1 MSHHSPKILAIDQ
14 GTTSSRALIF
24 NKKGHVIAKA
34 QQEFRQYFPH
44 DGWVEHDPEEIW
56 STTLACVQ
64 KVLKEQPDIKAIG
77 ITNQRET
84 IIIWDKNTGKA
95 IYPAIVWQDRRTS
108 DFCAQQ
114 KKDGLESYLTSKT
127 GLLIDPYF
135 SASKIKWILDNV
147 DSARDRAN
155 KGELLCGTID
165 CFLLWR
171 LTNGQSHLTDVT
183 NASRTNLFNIHTSEW
198 DQDLLKLFQIPAQLL
213 PKVQPNASFFGEANS
228 SILGTN
234 TSIPILA
241 MAGDQQSATI
251 GQACFQEGMIKS
263 TYGTGCFALMNCG
276 STVPVSKNR
285 LLATVAYEIGNARH
299 YALEG
304 SIFNAGSVV
313 KWLRDQ
319 LGLIQTAAESE
330 AYCQKLL
337 TNEGVYFVP
346 AFTGLGAPYWN
357 PDVRGLLMGLTRDS
371 KKEHIVRAALES
383 VVYQSLDLFKAM
395 SNDANEPIASMR
407 VDGGMVQNKWFLQFL
422 ADMIG
427 IKIERP
433 KILEI
438 TALGVA
444 FTAGLQD
451 GIYSSLDA
459 ISTLWTEEIHFLPHM
474 PAEKKNHFYE
484 GWQRAVHATLNA

>member
-1 MSHHSPKILAIDQ
+1 MVNILAIDQ

-34 QQEFRQYFPH
+34 QQEFKQYFPH

-56 STTLACVQ
+56 STTLSCIQ
-64 KVLKEQPDIKAIG
+64 KVLKNQAHVKMIG

-84 IIIWDKNTGKA
+84 IIVWEKETGKA

-108 DFCAQQ
+108 DFCAEQ
-114 KKDGLESYLTSKT
+114 KKEGLEPYLTSKT

-135 SASKIKWILDNV
+135 SASKIKWILDHV
-147 DSARDRAN
+147 DGARDKAS

-171 LTNGQSHLTDVT
+171 LTNGQSHLTDIT

-198 DQDLLKLFQIPAQLL
+198 DQDLLKLFDVPSNLL
-213 PKVQPNASFFGEANS
+213 PRVLPNAAFFGEASS
-228 SILGTN
+228 SILGIN
-234 TSIPILA
+234 TSIPILG

-285 LLATVAYEIGNARH
+285 LLSTIAYEIGNARH

-330 AYCQKLL
+330 AHCQKLL

-371 KKEHIVRAALES
+371 KKEHIIRAALES
-383 VVYQSLDLFKAM
+383 VAYQSLDLFKAM
-395 SNDANEPIASMR
+395 TNDANGSIISMR
-407 VDGGMVQNKWFLQFL
+407 VDGGMTQNKWFLQFL
-422 ADMIG
+422 ADMIS

-433 KILEI
+433 QILEI

-444 FTAGLQD
+444 FTAGLQN
-451 GIYSSLDA
+451 GTYSSL
-459 ISTLWTEEIHFLPHM
+459 EEIGFLWAEETHFTPHM
-474 PAEKKNHFYE
+474 TLEKRNHIYE
-484 GWQRAVHATLNA
+484 GWQRAIHATLNA

>member
-1 MSHHSPKILAIDQ
+1 MINILAIDQ

-24 NKKGHVIAKA
+24 NRRGHVIAKA
-34 QQEFRQYFPH
+34 QQEFKQFFPH

-56 STTLACVQ
+56 SSTLSCIRS
-64 KVLKEQPDIKAIG
+64 VLNAEPDVKAIG

-84 IIIWDKNTGKA
+84 IIIWEKDTGKP

-108 DFCAQQ
+108 DICAQQ
-114 KKDGLESYLTSKT
+114 KKDGLEPLITSKT

-135 SASKIKWILDNV
+135 SASKIKWILDHV
-147 DSARDRAN
+147 EGARDKAN
-155 KGELLCGTID
+155 KGEILCGTID

-171 LTNGQSHLTDVT
+171 LTEGKSHLTDIT
-183 NASRTNLFNIHTSEW
+183 NASRTNLFNIHTNEW
-198 DQDLLKLFQIPAQLL
+198 DSELLDLFQIPRQLL
-213 PKVQPNASFFGEANS
+213 PNVLPNASFFGEASS

-234 TSIPILA
+234 QSIPILA

-285 LLATVAYEIGNARH
+285 LLATVAYEIGNIRH

-319 LGLIQTAAESE
+319 LNLIQTAAESE
-330 AYCQKLL
+330 SHCQKLL
-337 TNEGVYFVP
+337 SNEGVYFVP

-395 SNDANEPIASMR
+395 SKDADESITSMR

-422 ADMIG
+422 SDMVG
-427 IKIERP
+427 IKIEKP
-433 KILEI
+433 KVLEI

-444 FTAGLQD
+444 YAAGLQN
-451 GIYSSLDA
+451 GTYSSLEE
-459 ISTLWTEEIHFLPHM
+459 IRTLWKEDTHFMPHM
-474 PAEKKNHFYE
+474 PHEKREHFYE
-484 GWQRAVHATLNA
+484 GWQRAIKTTLSA

>member
-1 MSHHSPKILAIDQ
+1 MSHTSPKILAIDQ

-34 QQEFRQYFPH
+34 QQEFKQYFPH

-56 STTLACVQ
+56 STTLSCVQ
-64 KVLKEQPDIKAIG
+64 KVLKEQPMVKAIG

-84 IIIWDKNTGKA
+84 IIVWEKETGKA

-108 DFCAQQ
+108 DFCATQ
-114 KKDGLESYLTSKT
+114 KTEGLEPHITSKT

-135 SASKIKWILDNV
+135 SASKIKWILDHV
-147 DSARDRAN
+147 DGARDKAN

-198 DQDLLKLFQIPAQLL
+198 DQDLLKLFQIPFQLL
-213 PKVQPNASFFGEANS
+213 PKVLPNAAFFGEASS

-337 TNEGVYFVP
+337 TNESVYFVP

-357 PDVRGLLMGLTRDS
+357 PNVRGLLMGLTRDS
-371 KKEHIVRAALES
+371 KKEHIIRAALES
-383 VVYQSLDLFKAM
+383 VIYQSFDLFKAM
-395 SNDANEPIASMR
+395 SNDANEPIVSMR
-407 VDGGMVQNKWFLQFL
+407 VDGGMTQNKWFLQFL
-422 ADMIG
+422 ADIIG

-433 KILEI
+433 QILEI

-451 GIYSSLDA
+451 GIYSSLEA
-459 ISTLWTEEIHFLPHM
+459 ISALWTEEIHFIPHM
-474 PAEKKNHFYE
+474 SLEKRNHFYE
-484 GWQRAVHATLNA
+484 GWQRAIKATLSA